1 MATKLLKG
9 RKALLLAEGCKV
21 KKELKKSEER
31 LKEIR
36 KELDLNNSGT
46 YKNEAGDE
54 LVIGKTENFSEISPV
69 TVLSYLKK
77 KRMSSRF
84 PETVKVQITPL
95 RKVVPESMIDK
106 WRTPL
111 DPTFKWSWK

>member
-1 MATKLLKG
+1 MAAKLLKG

-21 KKELKKSEER
+21 KKQMKEAEER
-31 LKEIR
+31 LKEI
-36 KELDLNNSGT
+36 KDEMDLKNPGT

-54 LVIGKTENFSEISPV
+54 LVINETEKFSEISPV
-69 TVLSYLKK
+69 TVLNYLKK
-77 KRMSSRF
+77 KGMASRF

-95 RKVVPESMIDK
+95 KKVVPESMIDK

-111 DPTFKWSWK
+111 DSILRCTWK